1 MPGTPANA
9 MNLSSASG
17 IVNWDGTA
25 TMSTTALTQYYTLVG
40 ASANTISS
48 IAPGTSNY
56 VLTSNGAAANPSYK
70 VLPFSHMPWT
80 DEASLFTAASNNGYF
95 VTGTFAATLP
105 PSPAQGD
112 TIAFTVD
119 NSSAIV
125 TVTANTGQYLRV
137 GRAISAAA
145 GTAVNNFIGDSL
157 TLVYRASDTT
167 WCASDVLGTW
177 TVT

>member
-1 MPGTPANA
+1 MAGTPANS

-25 TMSTTALTQYYTLVG
+25 TMATTALTQYNTLVG
-40 ASANTISS
+40 ASANTIAN

-56 VLTSNGAAANPSYK
+56 VLTSNGASANPAYK
-70 VLPFSHMPWT
+70 VLPFTHMPWT

-95 VTGTFAATLP
+95 VTATFPATLP

-112 TIAFTVD
+112 TIAFIVD
-119 NSSAIV
+119 NSSAVV
-125 TVTANTGQYLRV
+125 TVTANTGQFIRV
-137 GRAISAAA
+137 GRAISASA
-145 GTAVNNFIGDSL
+145 GTAANNFIGDSL

-167 WCASDVLGTW
+167 WIASDVLGTW